1 MKKKVLLFALLS
13 AISLCK
19 WETQAMNFNHVT
31 IITMEDNVPTGYEEI
46 VLQGKLDCNAG
57 NNAVIAG
64 ANDNSVYIHFNQ
76 SFGNVNISIYNSM
89 GGLVYSTVVNTNVQQ
104 VYIIPFAGVASGT
117 YTVELS
123 NANGYVEGEFEHE
136 QP

>member
-1 MKKKVLLFALLS
+1 MKTKALILIGLS
-13 AISLCK
+13 ALSLMTRNAPATNPNAAPVRHA
-19 WETQAMNFNHVT
+19 EMSIPHS
-31 IITMEDNVPTGYEEI
+31 YEEI
-46 VLQGKLDCNAG
+46 ELRGALATNAG
-57 NNAVIAG
+57 PNAIEAG
-64 ANDNSVYIHFNQ
+64 ANDSDIYIGFNE
-76 SFGNVNISIYNSM
+76 SFGNVNISIYNSI
-89 GGLVYSTVVNTNVQQ
+89 GSLVYSTVVNTNVQQ